1 MKTVLLAIVIAAVI
15 ILVPNL
21 FMKLGIGIGERHNE
35 TKTLRLCQ
43 EGQKIT
49 INGVDIHCGV
59 IHESV
64 NLAAAEYRQVKTCL
78 VTIDQWTKKRNKR

>member
-1 MKTVLLAIVIAAVI
+1 MQTTILVIVMAAVI

-35 TKTLRLCQ
+35 TKVLQLCK
-43 EGQKIT
+43 EGQKVT
-49 INGVDIHCGV
+49 VDGVDIHCGV

-64 NLAAAEYRQVKTCL
+64 NLTAAEYQQVKTCL
-78 VTIDQWTKKRNKR
+78 GTIDQWTKKQNKR